1 MTGRRAPDR
10 AHDRRP
16 GRLPAGLESVA
27 ARSLLRPGPL
37 VWLPLTPGDRPL
49 VVAGESV
56 LAGATL
62 AACVRGASTVEVA
75 AGAVPADAR
84 PGAWLEDERGSRG
97 GRRARADDNGG
108 ELLYRSDGAWRV
120 VTGERTEL
128 LEAPAAGIVRE
139 VRPGS
144 GIALAIAGAGVPGV
158 LAIGGPARGRLEIL
172 GDSDG
177 ELRPGSLDV
186 GRAGSIVVVGSRI
199 DAETLT
205 RARAMG
211 IRGVVVAAISSRDVR
226 DIAASEARQRASL
239 QPLSP
244 FAILVLEGHVRRP
257 IPDPLAAILGAL
269 AGRDVAIVGDPPLL
283 LFDQPDAPLPRPTP
297 DRVRVRYGPA
307 AGREGRW
314 IGLAGRRRF
323 GAGVQLEAGL
333 VEIGDGR
340 PRAVPLA
347 DLERF
352 V

>member
-16 GRLPAGLESVA
+16 DRLPAGLESVA
-27 ARSLLRPGPL
+27 ARPLLRPGPL

-62 AACVRGASTVEVA
+62 ATCVRGASTVEVA
-75 AGAVPADAR
+75 AGAVPAGAR
-84 PGAWLEDERGSRG
+84 PGTWWEDERGSRS
-97 GRRARADDNGG
+97 GRRAHADDGG
-108 ELLYRSDGAWRV
+108 ELLYRTDGAWRV
-120 VTGERTEL
+120 ATGEGTEL

-144 GIALAIAGAGVPGV
+144 GIALAIAGAGLPGI

-172 GDSDG
+172 GESGG

-199 DAETLT
+199 DAATLT

-211 IRGVVVAAISSRDVR
+211 IRGVVAAAISSRDVR

-244 FAILVLEGHVRRP
+244 FAILILEGHVRRP
-257 IPDPLAAILGAL
+257 IPDPLTAILVAL
-269 AGRDVAIVGDPPLL
+269 SGRDVAIVGDPPLL
-283 LFDQPDAPLPRPTP
+283 LFDQPDAPLPRPAP

-307 AGREGRW
+307 AGSEGRW